1 VTAARLLALAGPL
14 LRGAALPVIA
24 LAILVFMVVPVPAL
38 LLDIGFIFNIALSL
52 GVLMVALGAQRAL
65 DFSSFPTVLLFATL
79 LRLALNVA
87 STRVV
92 LVDGHTGSDAAGQVI
107 ESFGHFLIGGDWLVG
122 LLVFSILM
130 VINLIVITK
139 GAGRVSEVSAR
150 FTLDALPGK
159 QMAIDADLGA
169 GLIGPEEARARRAEV
184 ATEAEFHGSMDGA
197 SKFVK
202 GDAVAGVIIL
212 AINILG
218 GILVGA
224 LGHDMPMGE
233 AAETYVLLAVGD
245 ALVAQIPALFLSIAA
260 ATVVTRVTS
269 DHDLPGQLGG
279 QFGNSLAWWPV
290 AGILALLGILPGMPN
305 LLLLPAAM
313 MCGALAWQLKR
324 REAAKALA
332 ARSVAPPPADPAQI
346 GWEEVGERAQLLLDI
361 GYGLV
366 PLADAARDAP
376 LMARITGLRRQLS
389 RELGFV
395 VPMARVRDDL
405 QLSPNHYRLAIAGV
419 VVAEGEVW
427 PRDLLALD
435 AGDAE
440 GPLDGRPGKDPAFGL
455 DATWIRPD
463 QRADAVAAGYTVV
476 DAATVIATHVGIHIR
491 RRAGDLFGIDD
502 GRAWLDQLRA
512 DAPQLVDALSPA
524 PLPMA
529 TLTAILR
536 GLLDEA
542 VPIRDAR
549 RIGEALAIAADANA
563 TVAAQ
568 IEGLRRRIAALIVQ
582 EIAPPPLPL
591 SVITLDSALEGLIAD
606 SLRIAAGADHP
617 IEPQLAGQIVAAVRD
632 AAAQAAAQ
640 HGKIALVT
648 TPAGRPV
655 LARLLR
661 PHCPDLAVL
670 SFLEVPDDR
679 AVTIVAVVGGDPPAP
694 PPAPALS
701 DQSQPLSGDAA

>member
-1 VTAARLLALAGPL
+1 MPDRLFSRLPFDPVAL
-14 LRGAALPVIA
+14 LRGAALPAVT
-24 LAILVFMVVPVPAL
+24 LAILLFMVVPVPAV

-52 GVLMVALGAQRAL
+52 GVLMIALGARQAL

-92 LVDGHTGSDAAGQVI
+92 LVDGHSGPDSAGAVI
-107 ESFGHFLIGGDWLVG
+107 EAFGHFLIGGDWLVG

-139 GAGRVSEVSAR
+139 GAGRVSEVAAR

-169 GLIGPEEARARRAEV
+169 GLIGPEEARARRVEV

-202 GDAVAGVIIL
+202 GDAIVGVIIL
-212 AINILG
+212 AINIFG
-218 GILVGA
+218 GILVGVI
-224 LGHDMPMGE
+224 GHDLALAE
-233 AAETYVLLAVGD
+233 AAEVYVLLAIGD
-245 ALVAQIPALFLSIAA
+245 ALVAQVPALFLSIAA

-279 QFGNSLAWWPV
+279 QFGKAAAWAPV
-290 AGILALLGILPGMPN
+290 AGILALLGIIPGMPAIV
-305 LLLLPAAM
+305 LLPAAAI
-313 MCGALAWQLKR
+313 CGALAWHLHKR
-324 REAAKALA
+324 AGVAATA
-332 ARSVAPPPADPAQI
+332 AQTVPPTTVDPAQI
-346 GWEEVGERAQLLLDI
+346 DWDEIGERAQLVLDI

-366 PLADAARDAP
+366 PLVDPDRDAP
-376 LMARITGLRRQLS
+376 LMGRITGLRRQLS

-395 VPMARVRDDL
+395 VPMVRVRDDL
-405 QLSPNHYRLAIAGV
+405 ELAPNAYRLGVSGIA
-419 VVAEGEVW
+419 VAAGEVW

-435 AGDAE
+435 GGDAD

-476 DAATVIATHVGIHIR
+476 DAPTAVATHLGIHIR
-491 RRAGDLFGIDD
+491 RGAADLFGLDD
-502 GRAWLDQLRA
+502 ARGWLDQLRR
-512 DAPQLVDALSPA
+512 DAPQLADALVPA
-524 PLPMA
+524 PFSLAQLA
-529 TLTAILR
+529 TLLR
-536 GLLDEA
+536 GLLEEG
-542 VPIRDAR
+542 VPLRDGR
-549 RIGEALAIAADANA
+549 RIGEALAAIADPSIGLAGQAEA
-563 TVAAQ
+563 
-568 IEGLRRRIAALIVQ
+568 LRRRLGPLIAQ
-582 EIAPPPLPL
+582 EIAPPPLALP
-591 SVITLDSALEGLIAD
+591 VVTLDPLLEGLIAD
-606 SLRIAAGADHP
+606 SLRVAGGSDHP
-617 IEPQLAGQIVAAVRD
+617 LEPQLAGRIIAAVRD
-632 AAAQAAAQ
+632 TVIGAAAR
-640 HGKIALVT
+640 HGRIALVT
-648 TPAGRPV
+648 TPPGRPV

-679 AVTIVAVVGGDPPAP
+679 AVEVVAVIGGASD
-694 PPAPALS
+694 AL
-701 DQSQPLSGDAA
+701 LTNAAGAGA

>member
-1 VTAARLLALAGPL
+1 VSAGWLKSL
-14 LRGAALPVIA
+14 LRGAALPAVT
-24 LAILVFMVVPVPAL
+24 LAILLFMVVPVPAL
-38 LLDIGFIFNIALSL
+38 LLDAGFIFNIALSL

-92 LVDGHTGSDAAGQVI
+92 LVDGHSGSDAAGQVI
-107 ESFGHFLIGGDWLVG
+107 EAFGHFLIGGDWLVG

-169 GLIGPEEARARRAEV
+169 GLIGPEEARARRVEV

-212 AINILG
+212 AINIIG
-218 GILVGA
+218 GILVGVI
-224 LGHDMPMGE
+224 GHNLPLGE
-233 AAETYVLLAVGD
+233 AAEVYVLLAVGD
-245 ALVAQIPALFLSIAA
+245 ALVAQVPALFLSIAA

-269 DHDLPGQLGG
+269 DDDLPGQLGG
-279 QFGNSLAWWPV
+279 QFGSANAWWPV
-290 AGILALLGILPGMPN
+290 AGILALLGVIPGMPN
-305 LLLLPAAM
+305 LILLPAAAA
-313 MCGALAWQLKR
+313 CGALAWKLKQR
-324 REAAKALA
+324 DAAKAA
-332 ARSVAPPPADPAQI
+332 AMSIVRPPVTDPAQI
-346 GWEEVGERAQLLLDI
+346 GWEEIGERAQMLLDI

-366 PLADAARDAP
+366 PLADAERDAP
-376 LMARITGLRRQLS
+376 LMGRITGLRRQLS

-405 QLSPNHYRLAIAGV
+405 QLSPNSYRLAIAGV

-435 AGDAE
+435 SGDAD
-440 GPLDGRPGKDPAFGL
+440 GPIDGRPGKDPAFGL

-476 DAATVIATHVGIHIR
+476 DAATVIATHIGLHIR
-491 RRAGDLFGIDD
+491 RRAAELFGIDD
-502 GRAWLDQLRA
+502 ARAWLDQLRS
-512 DAPQLVDALSPA
+512 DAPQLADALSPN
-524 PLPMA
+524 PLPVA
-529 TLTAILR
+529 ALTAILR
-536 GLLDEA
+536 ELLEEN
-542 VPIRDAR
+542 VPLRDAR
-549 RIGEALAIAADANA
+549 RIGEALALVADANA
-563 TVAAQ
+563 PVAAQ
-568 IEGLRRRIAALIVQ
+568 VEALRRRIAPLIVQ

-591 SVITLDSALEGLIAD
+591 AVITLDSALEGLIAD
-606 SLRIAAGADHP
+606 SLRVAAGGEHP
-617 IEPQLAGQIVAAVRD
+617 LEPQLAGRIVAAVRD
-632 AAAQAAAQ
+632 VAARAAAQ
-640 HGKIALVT
+640 HGRIALVT
-648 TPAGRPV
+648 TPAGRLV

-679 AVTIVAVVGGDPPAP
+679 AVEIIAVVGGTEPEL
-694 PPAPALS
+694 ALS
-701 DQSQPLSGDAA
+701 HDPLPSGDDA